1 MKKKRMLL
9 ILSSVMIVVSLSG
22 CWAAQRATPLPTPL
36 APTLS
41 SNFTPL
47 PPTATSTPE
56 PTPTLVP
63 PTATSTPEPTPTPV
77 PPTATPTPEP
87 TPTLVPPTATPVPPT
102 RTPTPAPAVE
112 RILFAPGATQTTVE
126 GYLPANGTKV
136 YAMGVAAGQFIEMS
150 ATVGEMGQGLRFAIV
165 GADGTVVKAMGEA
178 YVRTVV
184 PRTQD
189 YYVELGSNVGAVS
202 YRMSVLIP
210 VRIRFAPGTTSTEV
224 TGHLAANG
232 VRHYVLRA
240 LAGQRMIVLPRASRG
255 QVSLVISGAD
265 GQVLLSGHVASDG
278 YDGILPTTQDYLIAV
293 WGSGE
298 TGADYTL
305 AITIP
310 PL

>member
-1 MKKKRMLL
+1 MKIKKRMLL
-9 ILSSVMIVVSLSG
+9 ILPSVMIVVSLSG
-22 CWAAQRATPLPTPL
+22 CWVAQRATPLPTPL
-36 APTLS
+36 APTIS

-56 PTPTLVP
+56 PTATLVP
-63 PTATSTPEPTPTPV
+63 PTV
-77 PPTATPTPEP
+77 TPTPEP
-87 TPTLVPPTATPVPPT
+87 TATPVPPTATPVPPT

-112 RILFAPGATQTTVE
+112 RILFAPGATQTTIE

-136 YAMGVAAGQFIEMS
+136 YVMGVAAGQFIEMS

-189 YYVELGSNVGAVS
+189 YYAELGSNVGAVS

-224 TGHLAANG
+224 TGRLAANG

-240 LAGQRMIVLPRASRG
+240 LAGQRMIVVPRASRG
-255 QVSLVISGAD
+255 QVGLVISGAD

-293 WGSGE
+293 RGLDEAG
-298 TGADYTL
+298 TDYTL
-305 AITIP
+305 EVTI
-310 PL
+310 

>member
-1 MKKKRMLL
+1 MKIKKRMLL
-9 ILSSVMIVVSLSG
+9 ILPSVMIVVSLSG
-22 CWAAQRATPLPTPL
+22 CWVAQRATPLPTPL
-36 APTLS
+36 APTIS

-56 PTPTLVP
+56 PTATLVP
-63 PTATSTPEPTPTPV
+63 PTVTPTLE
-77 PPTATPTPEP
+77 PTATP
-87 TPTLVPPTATPVPPT
+87 VPPTATPVPPT

-112 RILFAPGATQTTVE
+112 RILFAPGATQTTIE

-136 YAMGVAAGQFIEMS
+136 YVMGVAAGQFIEMS

-224 TGHLAANG
+224 TGRLAANG

-240 LAGQRMIVLPRASRG
+240 LAGQRMIVVPRASRG
-255 QVSLVISGAD
+255 QVGLVISGAD

-293 WGSGE
+293 RGLDE
-298 TGADYTL
+298 AGADYTL
-305 AITIP
+305 EVTI
-310 PL
+310 